1 MSAAASL
8 LTARQYTDTMLVIG
22 TDHVVAAAGD
32 EAILILAIPVL
43 WILGVIV
50 FVAVKLRSR

>member
-1 MSAAASL
+1 
-8 LTARQYTDTMLVIG
+8 MLVIG

-43 WILGVIV
+43 WILGVIA
-50 FVAVKLRSR
+50 FVALKLRSR